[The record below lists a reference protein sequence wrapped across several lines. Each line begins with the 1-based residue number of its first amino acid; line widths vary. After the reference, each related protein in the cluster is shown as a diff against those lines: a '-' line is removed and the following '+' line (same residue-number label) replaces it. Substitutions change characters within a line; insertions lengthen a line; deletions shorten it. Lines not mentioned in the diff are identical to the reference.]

1 MGFRVREIQILIVSL
16 SFTMHVA
23 TASYFIYLSLGFI
36 LSNNLGLFWW
46 IKVKKTHKSFS
57 TKQTQ
62 HLKMVATRV
71 TCLHIQETLKSNGWG
86 ECYYFYFEI
95 CLWKGEFS
103 PCWLQLTFLC
113 FSPTKSPTAHPVSD
127 LSLFVEHSALSHLRG
142 LIQVYFPLPGLPFLS
157 IQSLGSSLTL
167 SFSTQSLLVSF
178 PLKLW

>member
-62 HLKMVATRV
+62 HLKMVAMRV
-71 TCLHIQETLKSNGWG
+71 TCLDIQETLKSNGWG

-113 FSPTKSPTAHPVSD
+113 FSPTKKSHSTSCVRLIAVPWTFCSFPSQGTD
-127 LSLFVEHSALSHLRG
+127 PSLLPSAW
-142 LIQVYFPLPGLPFLS
+142 I
-157 IQSLGSSLTL
+157 TL
-167 SFSTQSLLVSF
+167 SFYPVSGI
-178 PLKLW
+178 